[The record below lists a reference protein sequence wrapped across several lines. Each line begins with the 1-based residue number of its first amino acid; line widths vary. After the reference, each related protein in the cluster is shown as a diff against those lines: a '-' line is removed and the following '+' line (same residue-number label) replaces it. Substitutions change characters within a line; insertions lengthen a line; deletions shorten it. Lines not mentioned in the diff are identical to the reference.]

1 MSDLHDVEELAPT
14 PGQRL
19 KAAMAAKDVRVTIV
33 FGIIITAFFVFIGLW
48 FYPKFMP
55 EVMSENM
62 KRGKDVIVYFTV
74 ISAPIAGIVI
84 AMALYTLFDRH
95 KGDTPP
101 PEAANFR
108 GHTPIIFSWTIV
120 SAIFCIIAIVW
131 GLTEMNVN
139 AEANATNAKTALTV
153 EVTGSQWVWT
163 FNYPELGVQ
172 SQNLNLPLDRPVI
185 FRVTSVDVNHSF
197 WPVQLGV
204 KVDANDKVTTLAR
217 TTPNKLGHIEVKCAE
232 LCGLYHAYMETTG
245 EVMAPADFNQWV
257 TSLGGHTA

>member
-19 KAAMAAKDVRVTIV
+19 KAALAEKDVRVTIV

-62 KRGKDVIVYFTV
+62 ERGRDVIVYFTV
-74 ISAPIAGIVI
+74 ITAPIAGVVI
-84 AMALYTLFDRH
+84 AVALYTLLNRH
-95 KGDTPP
+95 QGDTPP
-101 PEAANFR
+101 AEAANFR
-108 GHTPIIFSWTIV
+108 GHTPIIFGWTIV
-120 SAIFCIIAIVW
+120 SALFCIVAIVW

-172 SQNLNLPLDRPVI
+172 SPNLNLPIDRPVI
-185 FRVTSVDVNHSF
+185 FKVTSVDVNHSF

-232 LCGLYHAYMETTG
+232 LCGLYHAYMETQG
-245 EVMAPADFNQWV
+245 EVMAAADFNQWV